1 MLGKSQK
8 SSVIS
13 SAKLSTKKYGGGSIL
28 VANFLAEFFDGLN
41 YYINGNPKTLK
52 ILKKYISNSDKIKFI
67 NSGNNVGQILTKER
81 FIENYSS
88 ARLFQV
94 NSNQKIFNNLQEK
107 KKFEHEFLKKIVS
120 YKNIIIFDYG
130 HGYIDTKFAA
140 KFNKLKKNFLLI
152 VKLIHTTLVSTYSQ
166 NIINQKYCVLMR
178 QSLDLQFKIKKTQL
192 NFYY

>member
-107 KKFEHEFLKKIVS
+107 KFEHEFLKKIVS
-120 YKNIIIFDYG
+120 YKNIIILTMAMD
-130 HGYIDTKFAA
+130 ILIQ
-140 KFNKLKKNFLLI
+140 NLRLNLINLKKI
-152 VKLIHTTLVSTYSQ
+152 
-166 NIINQKYCVLMR
+166 
-178 QSLDLQFKIKKTQL
+178 
-192 NFYY
+192 FY

>member
-1 MLGKSQK
+1 MKENLFEYQKNFKKNNILLFGDQIIDTYTKVSLLGKSQK

-94 NSNQKIFNNLQEK
+94 NSSKKYLIIYKK

-140 KFNKLKKNFLLI
+140 KFNKLKKF
-152 VKLIHTTLVSTYSQ
+152 
-166 NIINQKYCVLMR
+166 
-178 QSLDLQFKIKKTQL
+178 
-192 NFYY
+192 FY